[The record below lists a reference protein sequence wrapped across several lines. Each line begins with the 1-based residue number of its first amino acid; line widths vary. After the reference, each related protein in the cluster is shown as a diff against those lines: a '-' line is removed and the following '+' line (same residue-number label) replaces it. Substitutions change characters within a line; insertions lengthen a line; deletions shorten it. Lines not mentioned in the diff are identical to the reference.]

1 MPCGVATRPAGAPDA
16 AIRHRVVSTARSVD
30 FMRIHPLTGEFA
42 HTADEAAFLAHKLP
56 QTRALLGFT
65 LVFCTLFYVAFAV
78 TDLASLGYGTT
89 FLQLYAARMGVA
101 ATAGTCAW
109 LCYRRP
115 LAVGATRHAAS
126 VAEGLALACF
136 MFIAARRP
144 DEFHWHAMSLAIMLI
159 VVYLYIP
166 NSFRNALLLAA
177 GATAIFLA
185 LALGLSRLA
194 PADTVTMV
202 MLLLLANAFGAV
214 AARRFNRA
222 SREEYHARVELQHAA
237 ARDHLTGCYN
247 RRHLHDHL
255 MDAGQVRAAGHGGML
270 AVVLC
275 DIDNFKRI
283 NDTHGHACGDA
294 VLRSFADLL
303 TRMTRDGVDSVVR
316 YGGEEFLAILPDTD
330 LEGGIRLAERLRTRF
345 AATAIAAGD
354 GGAYVR
360 TTASFGVACA
370 DLATGNGER
379 VLRDL
384 IAAADKLMYDAKRA
398 GRDRVC
404 ALRLL
409 DQ

>member
-1 MPCGVATRPAGAPDA
+1 
-16 AIRHRVVSTARSVD
+16 
-30 FMRIHPLTGEFA
+30 
-42 HTADEAAFLAHKLP
+42 
-56 QTRALLGFT
+56 
-65 LVFCTLFYVAFAV
+65 
-78 TDLASLGYGTT
+78 
-89 FLQLYAARMGVA
+89 
-101 ATAGTCAW
+101 
-109 LCYRRP
+109 
-115 LAVGATRHAAS
+115 
-126 VAEGLALACF
+126 

-177 GATAIFLA
+177 GATAFFLA
-185 LALGLSRLA
+185 LALALAGLS

-222 SREEYHARVELQHAA
+222 SREEYHARIDLQHAA
-237 ARDHLTGCYN
+237 ARDHLTGCFN

-255 MDAGQVRAAGHGGML
+255 MGAGQVRAGGHGGL
-270 AVVLC
+270 LTVVLC

-283 NDTHGHACGDA
+283 NDTYGHACGDA

-303 TRMTRDGVDSVVR
+303 TRMTRDGVDSIVR

-330 LEGGIRLAERLRTRF
+330 LDGGVRLAERLRTRF
-345 AATAIAAGD
+345 AATAVAASD
-354 GGAYVR
+354 GATFVR

-370 DLATGNGER
+370 GPEAGSGER

-384 IAAADKLMYDAKRA
+384 IATADKLMYEAKRA

-404 ALRLL
+404 ALALHDR
-409 DQ
+409 